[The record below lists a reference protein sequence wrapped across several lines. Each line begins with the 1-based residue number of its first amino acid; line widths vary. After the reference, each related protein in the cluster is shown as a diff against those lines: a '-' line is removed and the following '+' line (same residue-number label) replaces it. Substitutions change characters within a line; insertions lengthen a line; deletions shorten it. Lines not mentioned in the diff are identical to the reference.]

1 MRLVD
6 PFSKPLEWIPEESL
20 ALVESIRRWADE
32 KVIPVR
38 RLIDEDWESHEIC
51 RPLLEFLC
59 VDLGYQWAA
68 WPKEYGG
75 GGINAV
81 TSALCLEE
89 MARADAGLATAASC
103 SVWAMSPVM
112 PPRENP
118 ELMAL
123 FTPRF
128 LSSDRWYVGSAA
140 ITDGRSGSDVEN
152 LDGTQG
158 RFIATSARRDGD
170 EWVIN
175 GHKLWPTNSGGLADV
190 FAVFC
195 TTDRD
200 GGEGAFAI
208 VYVPADTPGV
218 TQGNPYR
225 KAGMSGDWNSDV
237 WFEDVRVPAAFRAHG
252 PGEDAE
258 AARAFITSGN
268 VGTAAQCLGVMRN
281 TYELLREWCDT
292 RVVGGKQLKEH
303 SLTAGVL
310 ADIVTAIETSRA
322 ETYLKARMLDR
333 PDLYGPRPH
342 PRDACPHAGDEALR
356 LRPADRCGEQGD
368 RPDGRFRVRAGGRR
382 RKALAGLEDHELVDG
397 RPRTP
402 AARHRPVVLR
412 CEDLLRAWRTPVSA
426 RDLGDVHR
434 QLLVTGHG
442 YQSWRRCDSH
452 AS

>member
-1 MRLVD
+1 VAARRGSMRLVD

-123 FTPRF
+123 YTPRF

-170 EWVIN
+170 EWVVN
-175 GHKLWPTNSGGLADV
+175 GHKLWPTNSAGLADV

-200 GGEGAFAI
+200 GGQGAFAI

-218 TQGNPYR
+218 TQGKPYR

-258 AARAFITSGN
+258 AARAFIASGN

-333 PDLYGPRPH
+333 PDLYGPRHTPEMLARTRVTKLFVSDQLTVVVNKAIDLMGAFGYVRESDVEKH
-342 PRDACPHAGDEALR
+342 WRDSKIMSLWM
-356 LRPADRCGEQGD
+356 
-368 RPDGRFRVRAGGRR
+368 GGR
-382 RKALAGLEDHELVDG
+382 ALPQLDI
-397 RPRTP
+397 
-402 AARHRPVVLR
+402 ARWFF
-412 CEDLLRAWRTPVSA
+412 DAQT
-426 RDLGDVHR
+426 
-434 QLLVTGHG
+434 
-442 YQSWRRCDSH
+442 Y
-452 AS
+452 